1 MSYFSP
7 SFSQLFPNAAISS
20 IDPLASQAAVDLLR
34 RGGSAIDAAIA
45 ANAVLAVT
53 APDQCGLGGDLVAL
67 VYSPPSSRGSAEVQ
81 SLQAIGSSG
90 TGASAESLRADGH
103 SSIPR
108 SSLHALTV
116 PGAVDGWLALHHK
129 FGKLRLDQVLE
140 AAIGYA
146 SNGFPASNRLRRNF
160 EQIRNLASGVE
171 LANFLNPTSSSFPMV
186 RRPGIART
194 LLAISKLGRE
204 GFYAGEFGAE
214 LMKLSEGVFRPDDLA
229 EPIARFT
236 TPLKATIFGHVLATN
251 PAPSAGFLTLG
262 ALAALDGVPT
272 EVGDVHWYA
281 DLINAFRTTG
291 WMRGYHHDKV
301 ELSTVLAN
309 TISPATPLTRTVAT
323 GPDTTA
329 ITAVDANGLG
339 IVLVQSNGHAFGSRL
354 ATPDTNIFI
363 HDRGAVG
370 FNLIAGDAN
379 ELKPRSRP
387 RHTLAPVVA
396 QTPDGHLAL
405 LAGTM
410 GADRQPSILAQVIT
424 AALRDGADPNDA
436 LVQPRFAFSS
446 PTTSELS
453 GFDTYD
459 SDQLPILTCEGHLP
473 KPVIDALEKRF
484 GPVQSTPAFAPD
496 AGVAHLTLRRF
507 NNWMIASDPRSEA
520 AGTAGF

>member
-1 MSYFSP
+1 MSYLSP

-20 IDPLASQAAVDLLR
+20 IDPLASEAAIDLLR
-34 RGGSAIDAAIA
+34 HGGSAVDAAIA

-67 VYSPPSSRGSAEVQ
+67 VYSPPSSRGPAEVQ
-81 SLQAIGSSG
+81 SLQAIGPAGS
-90 TGASAESLRADGH
+90 GASAEELRASGH
-103 SSIPR
+103 TSIPR
-108 SSLHALTV
+108 ASLQALTV

-140 AAIGYA
+140 AAVGYA
-146 SNGFPASNRLRRNF
+146 TNGFPASTRLRRNF
-160 EQIRNLASGVE
+160 EQIRNLASGAE
-171 LANFLNPTSSSFPMV
+171 LGDFLNSASSSYPLV

-214 LMKLSEGVFRPDDLA
+214 LMKLSEGVFQPNDLA
-229 EPIARFT
+229 APIARFT
-236 TPLKATIFGHVLATN
+236 TPLTATIFGHILTTN

-262 ALAALDGVPT
+262 ALATLDEMPT
-272 EVGDVHWYA
+272 EVDDAEWYEN
-281 DLINAFRTTG
+281 LINAFRATG
-291 WMRGYHHDKV
+291 WMRSYHHDNV
-301 ELSTVLAN
+301 DLSAVLAN
-309 TISPATPLTRTVAT
+309 TISPDTPRTHTFAT

-370 FNLIAGDAN
+370 FNLVAGDAN
-379 ELKPRSRP
+379 ELKPHARP
-387 RHTLAPVVA
+387 RHTLAPIIA
-396 QTPDGHLAL
+396 QTADGKLAM

-410 GADRQPSILAQVIT
+410 GADRQPTILAQIIT
-424 AALRDGADPNDA
+424 ASLRDNADPRDA

-446 PTTSELS
+446 PAVSELS

-459 SDQLPILTCEGHLP
+459 SDQPPMLTCEAHLS
-473 KPVIDALEKRF
+473 KPVLEALQRQL
-484 GPVQSTPAFAPD
+484 GPVHITEAFGSD
-496 AGVAHLTLRRF
+496 SGVAHLTLRRF
-507 NNWMIASDPRSEA
+507 NSWMLAADPRSESSGI
-520 AGTAGF
+520 AGY